1 MRDSVSCLPSS
12 VYNPC
17 VHEVVFA
24 AALRALEQ
32 GEDAALVT
40 IVSTQ
45 GSTPQRVGARMLVF
59 ADGRIVGTIGGG
71 CYENDAAGKA
81 RESIRTRKAG
91 LTRYDLSDTLA
102 EENGLICGGRMDVF
116 IEPLDPSPRLL
127 VVGAG
132 HVSQHVARMAA
143 DVGFRVHV
151 LDDREAFANRARFP
165 AAADVTV
172 AEIAEFLTG
181 ADLPAASYVVVVT
194 RGHTH
199 DLAAMRALA
208 GRPLRYV
215 GMIGSRAKVARIF
228 DALAAEGAP
237 PGWLSLVRAPIG
249 LQIGAVTPEEIAV
262 SIVAELVAVRRG
274 VPPDAA
280 AAAMKDPR

>member
-1 MRDSVSCLPSS
+1 M
-12 VYNPC
+12 
-17 VHEVVFA
+17 HEAVFA
-24 AALRALEQ
+24 AALKALDV

-59 ADGRIVGTIGGG
+59 ADGRTVGTIGGG
-71 CYENDAAGKA
+71 CYESDAAGKA
-81 RESIRTRKAG
+81 RESLRTRKAG
-91 LTRYDLSDTLA
+91 IARYDLTDALA
-102 EENGLICGGRMDVF
+102 EENGLMCGGRMEVF
-116 IEPLDPSPRLL
+116 IEPLDPSPRLII
-127 VVGAG
+127 VGAG

-151 LDDREAFANRARFP
+151 LDDREAFANRERFP
-165 AAADVTV
+165 AAAEVTV
-172 AEIAEFLTG
+172 ADIAGYLAG
-181 ADLPAASYVVVVT
+181 ADLPPTAYVVVVT

-228 DALAAEGAP
+228 EALAADGAP
-237 PGWLSLVRAPIG
+237 AEWLRQARAPIG

-274 VPPDAA
+274 GAPDAA
-280 AAAMKDPR
+280 AAPMKDR

>member
-1 MRDSVSCLPSS
+1 M
-12 VYNPC
+12 
-17 VHEVVFA
+17 HEAVFA

-32 GEDAALVT
+32 GEAAALVT

-45 GSTPQRVGARMLVF
+45 GSTPQRVGARMLVY

-71 CYENDAAGKA
+71 CYENDAAGRA
-81 RESIRTRKAG
+81 RESLRTRKAG
-91 LTRYDLSDTLA
+91 LAHYDLSDALA

-132 HVSQHVARMAA
+132 HVSQSVARMAA
-143 DVGFRVHV
+143 DVGFRVQV
-151 LDDREAFANRARFP
+151 LDDREKFANRDRFP
-165 AAADVTV
+165 EAVEVTV
-172 AEIAEFLTG
+172 ADIAGFL
-181 ADLPAASYVVVVT
+181 ADASLPSTMYVVVVT

-208 GRPLRYV
+208 GRDLRYV

-228 DALAAEGAP
+228 DALAGEGTPA
-237 PGWLSLVRAPIG
+237 GWLRQVRAPVG
-249 LQIGAVTPEEIAV
+249 LRIGAITPEEIAV
-262 SIVAELVAVRRG
+262 SIVAEIIAVRRG
-274 VPPDAA
+274 AAPVAGDAP
-280 AAAMKDPR
+280 AAMRDGR

>member
-1 MRDSVSCLPSS
+1 
-12 VYNPC
+12 
-17 VHEVVFA
+17 VHEAVFA
-24 AALRALEQ
+24 AALRALEL
-32 GEDAALVT
+32 GEEAALVT
-40 IVSTQ
+40 IVATQ

-59 ADGRIVGTIGGG
+59 ADGRAVGTIGGG

-81 RESIRTRKAG
+81 RESIRTRRAG
-91 LTRYDLSDTLA
+91 VARYDLGDDLA
-102 EENGLICGGRMDVF
+102 GENGLICGGRMEVF
-116 IEPLDPSPRLL
+116 IEPLDPSPRLV

-151 LDDREAFANRARFP
+151 LDDREAFANRERFP
-165 AAADVTV
+165 AAAEVTV
-172 AEIAEFLTG
+172 ADIAGYLAG
-181 ADLPAASYVVVVT
+181 ADLPPTAYVVVVT

-208 GRPLRYV
+208 GRALRYV

-228 DALAAEGAP
+228 EALAADGAP
-237 PGWLSLVRAPIG
+237 AEWLRQARAPIG

-274 VPPDAA
+274 GAPDAA
-280 AAAMKDPR
+280 AAPMKDR

>member
-1 MRDSVSCLPSS
+1 M
-12 VYNPC
+12 
-17 VHEVVFA
+17 HEAVFA

-59 ADGRIVGTIGGG
+59 ADGRIEGTIGGG

-81 RESIRTRKAG
+81 RESLRTRKAG
-91 LTRYDLSDTLA
+91 IARYELSDALA
-102 EENGLICGGRMDVF
+102 EDNGLICGGRMEVF

-132 HVSQHVARMAA
+132 HISRHVARMAGE
-143 DVGFRVHV
+143 VGFRVQV
-151 LDDREAFANRARFP
+151 LDDREAFANRDRFP
-165 AAADVTV
+165 SADGLTV
-172 AEIAEFLTG
+172 AGIAEYLAG
-181 ADLPAASYVVVVT
+181 ADLPAATYVVVVT

-199 DLAAMRALA
+199 DLSAMRALA
-208 GRPLRYV
+208 GRPFRYV
-215 GMIGSRAKVARIF
+215 GMIGSRAKVKRIF

-237 PGWLSLVRAPIG
+237 SDWLESVRAPIG
-249 LQIGAVTPEEIAV
+249 LQIGAITPEEIAV

-274 VPPDAA
+274 VAADAA
-280 AAAMKDPR
+280 GAAMKQRR

>member
-1 MRDSVSCLPSS
+1 
-12 VYNPC
+12 
-17 VHEVVFA
+17 VHEAVFA
-24 AALRALEQ
+24 AVLQALER
-32 GEDAALVT
+32 GEAAALVT

-45 GSTPQRVGARMLVF
+45 GSTPQRVGARMLVY

-81 RESIRTRKAG
+81 RESIRSRRAG
-91 LTRYDLSDTLA
+91 VAHYDLTDALA
-102 EENGLICGGRMDVF
+102 GANGLICGGRMDVF

-132 HVSQHVARMAA
+132 HVSQHVAKMAA

-151 LDDREAFANRARFP
+151 LDDREKFANQNRFP
-165 AAADVTV
+165 SAAEITV
-172 AEIAEFLTG
+172 AEIAGFLAA
-181 ADLPAASYVVVVT
+181 ADLPPATFVLVVT

-208 GRPLRYV
+208 GRPLQYV

-228 DALAAEGAP
+228 EALAGDGAAAE
-237 PGWLSLVRAPIG
+237 WLGRVRAPVG
-249 LQIGAVTPEEIAV
+249 LHIGAITPEEIAV
-262 SIVAELVAVRRG
+262 SIVAELIAVRR
-274 VPPDAA
+274 AA
-280 AAAMKDPR
+280 ITEPGSTPAAMRDRQ

>member
-1 MRDSVSCLPSS
+1 M
-12 VYNPC
+12 
-17 VHEVVFA
+17 HEAVFK
-24 AALRALEQ
+24 AALRALER
-32 GEDAALVT
+32 GEEAALVT

-59 ADGRIVGTIGGG
+59 ADGRIIGTIGGG

-91 LTRYDLSDTLA
+91 IARYDLSDALA

-116 IEPLDPSPRLL
+116 IEPLDPLPRLL

-151 LDDREAFANRARFP
+151 LDDRETFANRDRFP
-165 AAADVTV
+165 SADDVTV
-172 AEIAEFLTG
+172 ADIAAFLAA
-181 ADLPAASYVVVVT
+181 ADLPPAAYVVVVT

-228 DALAAEGAP
+228 DALAGEGAP
-237 PGWLSLVRAPIG
+237 AEWIARVHAPIG

-274 VPPDAA
+274 LPADGAA
-280 AAAMKDPR
+280 VAMKDRR

>member
-1 MRDSVSCLPSS
+1 M
-12 VYNPC
+12 
-17 VHEVVFA
+17 HETVFA
-24 AALRALEQ
+24 AVLQALER
-32 GEDAALVT
+32 GEEAALVT

-45 GSTPQRVGARMLVF
+45 GSTPQRVGARMLVY
-59 ADGRIVGTIGGG
+59 ADGRIIGTIGGG

-81 RESIRTRKAG
+81 RESIRTRRAG
-91 LTRYDLSDTLA
+91 VAHYDLTDALA
-102 EENGLICGGRMDVF
+102 GENGLICGGRMDVF

-151 LDDREAFANRARFP
+151 LDDREKFASRDRFP
-165 AAADVTV
+165 SAAEITV
-172 AEIAEFLTG
+172 AEIAGFLAG
-181 ADLPAASYVVVVT
+181 ADLPPAAFVLVVT

-199 DLAAMRALA
+199 DLSAMRALA

-215 GMIGSRAKVARIF
+215 GMIGSQAKVARIF
-228 DALAAEGAP
+228 DALAGEGATP
-237 PGWLSLVRAPIG
+237 EWIGEVRAPVG

-262 SIVAELVAVRRG
+262 SIVAELIAVRR
-274 VPPDAA
+274 AA
-280 AAAMKDPR
+280 TAAPGSAPAAMRDNR

>member
-1 MRDSVSCLPSS
+1 M
-12 VYNPC
+12 
-17 VHEVVFA
+17 HEAVFA
-24 AALRALEQ
+24 AALGALER

-45 GSTPQRVGARMLVF
+45 GSTPQRVGARMLVY
-59 ADGRIVGTIGGG
+59 ADGRIIGTIGGG

-91 LTRYDLSDTLA
+91 VARYDLSDGLA
-102 EENGLICGGRMDVF
+102 EDNGLICGGRMDVF

-151 LDDREAFANRARFP
+151 LDDRETFAHRDRFP
-165 AAADVTV
+165 SAAEVTV
-172 AEIAEFLTG
+172 ADIAEYLAG
-181 ADLPAASYVVVVT
+181 ADLSPAAYVVVVT

-199 DLAAMRALA
+199 DLSAMRALA

-228 DALAAEGAP
+228 DALAGDGASAE
-237 PGWLSLVRAPIG
+237 WLSGVRAPIG

-274 VPPDAA
+274 IAADAA
-280 AAAMKDPR
+280 ATAMKDRR

>member
-1 MRDSVSCLPSS
+1 
-12 VYNPC
+12 
-17 VHEVVFA
+17 VHEAVFA

-32 GEDAALVT
+32 DEEAAMVT

-45 GSTPQRVGARMLVF
+45 GSTPQRVGARMLVY

-91 LTRYDLSDTLA
+91 LARYDLSDALA
-102 EENGLICGGRMDVF
+102 EENGLICGGRMEVF

-132 HVSQHVARMAA
+132 HISQHVARMAA
-143 DVGFRVHV
+143 DVGFRVRV
-151 LDDREAFANRARFP
+151 LDDRETFANRERFP
-165 AAADVTV
+165 SADEVSV
-172 AEIAEFLTG
+172 AEIEAFLAAAE
-181 ADLPAASYVVVVT
+181 LPPSAYVVVVT

-208 GRPLRYV
+208 GRPLHYV

-228 DALAAEGAP
+228 DALAGEGTPAE
-237 PGWLSLVRAPIG
+237 WLSRVHAPVG
-249 LQIGAVTPEEIAV
+249 LQIGAITPEEIAV
-262 SIVAELVAVRRG
+262 SIVAELIAVRRG
-274 VPPDAA
+274 VASS
-280 AAAMKDPR
+280 AMKDRR

>member
-1 MRDSVSCLPSS
+1 
-12 VYNPC
+12 
-17 VHEVVFA
+17 VFA
-24 AALRALEQ
+24 AALRALER
-32 GEDAALVT
+32 GEEAAMVT

-59 ADGRIVGTIGGG
+59 ADGRTVGTIGGG
-71 CYENDAAGKA
+71 CYEHDAAGKA
-81 RESIRTRKAG
+81 RESLRTRKAG
-91 LTRYDLSDTLA
+91 IARYDLSDALA
-102 EENGLICGGRMDVF
+102 QDNGLICGGRMEVF
-116 IEPLDPSPRLL
+116 IEPLDPSPRLV

-143 DVGFRVHV
+143 DVGFSVQV
-151 LDDREAFANRARFP
+151 LDDREAFANRDRFP
-165 AAADVTV
+165 SAHDVRV
-172 AEIAEFLTG
+172 AEIAGFLAG
-181 ADLPAASYVVVVT
+181 ADLPPAAYVVVVT
-194 RGHTH
+194 RGHVH
-199 DLAAMRALA
+199 DLAALRALA

-237 PGWLSLVRAPIG
+237 AEWLRQVRAPIG

-274 VPPDAA
+274 VAADAA
-280 AAAMKDPR
+280 AAAMKDRR

>member
-1 MRDSVSCLPSS
+1 M
-12 VYNPC
+12 
-17 VHEVVFA
+17 HEAVFA
-24 AALRALEQ
+24 AALRALER
-32 GEDAALVT
+32 GEEAALVT

-59 ADGRIVGTIGGG
+59 ADGRIIGTIGGG
-71 CYENDAAGKA
+71 CYENDAAGRA
-81 RESIRTRKAG
+81 RESIRTRRAG
-91 LTRYDLSDTLA
+91 IARYDLSDALA
-102 EENGLICGGRMDVF
+102 EENGLICGGRMEVF
-116 IEPLDPSPRLL
+116 IEPLDPSPRLI

-151 LDDREAFANRARFP
+151 LDDREAFANRDRFP
-165 AAADVTV
+165 SADEITVAELAGFLAAAD
-172 AEIAEFLTG
+172 
-181 ADLPAASYVVVVT
+181 LPPSAYVVVVT

-228 DALAAEGAP
+228 DTLAGEGASP
-237 PGWLSLVRAPIG
+237 DWLAGVRAPIG
-249 LQIGAVTPEEIAV
+249 LQIGAVTPEEVAV

-274 VPPDAA
+274 AGAEASGAP
-280 AAAMKDPR
+280 MKDRR